1 MCCCAATSMTQLK
14 ENLQAFDKE
23 MPEEAISEIN
33 AVHAQYK
40 DPV

>member
-1 MCCCAATSMTQLK
+1 MHCCAATSLTQLK
-14 ENLQAFDKE
+14 ENLRAFDKE